1 MSEFDSHRLNTT
13 LEASGENFE
22 GHRFPISNYYQRHS
36 HRTGELFCTW
46 PECWKQNGLEL
57 NSDGLFYC
65 VAHLLRSNELQPCV
79 KGHMSKSLRYGDD
92 FLCSLCVAYLQEN
105 YELVSQDGKHICHAL
120 GCKKKLDPS
129 QSNLLY
135 ESNRGWWCENH
146 LADIQFLRYVVDSV
160 KWGRGTRL
168 QEIAA
173 RECEQRF
180 RKVYDSKH
188 MSYLNR
194 LKELQEREDA
204 SR

>member
-57 NSDGLFYC
+57 N
-65 VAHLLRSNELQPCV
+65 
-79 KGHMSKSLRYGDD
+79 SLRYGDD